1 MARQW
6 RSILLN
12 RPWKATMERWPL
24 AKRNLFMLLVIDAG
38 NTNTSLG
45 VFNDS
50 ELVAHW
56 RLTTARSRTVDE
68 YGVHAR
74 NLFELAGIDFK
85 TINAIAIASVV
96 PPLNYTLKTMAE
108 SYFHLTPLFVDHTTD
123 TGLTILYQPASDVGA
138 DRIVDAVA
146 AIQKY
151 GAPCIV
157 VDFGTATTFNAINS
171 KAQYVGG
178 AITPGIM
185 ISSDALFERTAKLP
199 RVDIRRP
206 QKNNG
211 STTIAAMQSGLYYGF
226 VGLVDGVLRKM
237 IEEMGTT
244 PRAPRVIATGGLASL
259 IATGSEFIEQV
270 DDTLTLE
277 GLRLVYER
285 NASPKSKVQTPN
297 SES

>member
-1 MARQW
+1 
-6 RSILLN
+6 
-12 RPWKATMERWPL
+12 
-24 AKRNLFMLLVIDAG
+24 MLLVIDAG

-45 VFNDS
+45 VFNGT

-74 NLFELAGIDFK
+74 NLFELANLDFK
-85 TINAIAIASVV
+85 AINAIAIASVV

-108 SYFHLTPLFVDHTTD
+108 TYFHLTPVFVDHTT
-123 TGLTILYQPASDVGA
+123 TGLTILYEPASDVGA

-146 AIQKY
+146 AIEKY
-151 GAPCIV
+151 GPPCIV
-157 VDFGTATTFNAINS
+157 VDFGTATTFNAINRE
-171 KAQYVGG
+171 AQYVGG
-178 AITPGIM
+178 VITPGIM

-206 QKNNG
+206 QKVIG
-211 STTIAAMQSGLYYGF
+211 SSTITAMQSGLYHGF

-237 IEEMGTT
+237 IEEIGSE

-259 IATGSEFIEQV
+259 IATGSEFIELV

-285 NASPKSKVQTPN
+285 TVLLKRN
-297 SES
+297 